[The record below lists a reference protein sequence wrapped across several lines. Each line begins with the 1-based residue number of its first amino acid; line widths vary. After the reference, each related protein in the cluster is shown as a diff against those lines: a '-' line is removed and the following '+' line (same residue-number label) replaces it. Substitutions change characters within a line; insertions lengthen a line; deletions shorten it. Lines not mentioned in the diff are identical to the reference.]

1 MSILRNEFWNFK
13 KYDKS
18 NGWCWATRCRMSAC
32 EVGFGLAWVSDLH
45 LPALPPTHP
54 PHAGAQCATAAHRIE
69 IQAPAPCKP
78 ARPVWT
84 KKFQK
89 STSTI
94 SHLPNNGLGEKILGQ
109 CALSSFCPYLLKC
122 WLAKL
127 KSTNYSGRHRF
138 TKTRLL
144 CDADQETALK
154 NKTAQNAP
162 LPISSRG
169 SAIRVK

>member
-1 MSILRNEFWNFK
+1 MTKSIAGVEQRAA
-13 KYDKS
+13 
-18 NGWCWATRCRMSAC
+18 GWARVRL
-32 EVGFGLAWVSDLH
+32 VLAWLGWVTCTCQRS
-45 LPALPPTHP
+45 PPTHP

-109 CALSSFCPYLLKC
+109 CALSSFCPCLLKC

>member
-1 MSILRNEFWNFK
+1 MAGVEQRAA
-13 KYDKS
+13 
-18 NGWCWATRCRMSAC
+18 GWARVRL
-32 EVGFGLAWVSDLH
+32 VLAWLGWVTCTCQRSPQH
-45 LPALPPTHP
+45 IPPCGCTVRNCT
-54 PHAGAQCATAAHRIE
+54 QNRFWK
-69 IQAPAPCKP
+69 APAPCKP